1 MSQHALARMR
11 RSRPRE
17 ASLRVIT
24 FPLRHYWFCLPLSQ
38 ARRALAQPISRTGTD
53 VGLIELHNEAIPV
66 MNAANLVYGQTP
78 PQPPASVQPSAPSAP
93 VKNPVQSIIV
103 VNNSK
108 GDLIGLRID
117 GTPTI
122 KRVRQ
127 SAIKPVPPVYLTIHH
142 LRGIS
147 YIVDLPKSTSDEI
160 SHPIFWLEVDSLLEP
175 FT

>member
-1 MSQHALARMR
+1 MSQHALTRMR

-24 FPLRHYWFCLPLSQ
+24 FPLRHHCFCLPLSQ
-38 ARRALAQPISRTGTD
+38 ARRAMAQPISRTGTD
-53 VGLIELHNEAIPV
+53 VGLIELHNEAIPLI
-66 MNAANLVYGQTP
+66 NAASLVYGNATPRLTASTQT
-78 PQPPASVQPSAPSAP
+78 AEAP
-93 VKNPVQSIIV
+93 VPPKNSMQSIIV
-103 VNNSK
+103 VDNSK
-108 GDLIGLRID
+108 GDSVGLLID

-127 SAIKPVPPVYLTIHH
+127 SAIKPVPSVYLTIHQ

-147 YIVDLPKSTSDEI
+147 YIIDLPKSTSEEI
-160 SHPIFWLEVDSLLEP
+160 SHPIFWLEVDSLLDP